1 MNHTICL
8 HPTPTDQP
16 EAYLRDETGASLE
29 LAPSIAIIGG
39 IDEDTA
45 AYMDRLAATAAR
57 LAQEIRER
65 RAAWQSYGVTI

>member
-1 MNHTICL
+1 MNPTIHL
-8 HPTPTDQP
+8 HPKPTDQP
-16 EAYLRDETGASLE
+16 EAHFISEMTVDLA

-39 IDEDTA
+39 VDEETA
-45 AYMDRLAATAAR
+45 AYMDRLSSTAAK